1 MIKELKMYKRFSDK
15 NYDYFLLFTLLFAV
29 SYLVSQIWLVSAG
42 KSLVY
47 GDDAL
52 SIYYEILQY
61 RKSLFQNFVTD
72 LFHNGTFAIPWNN
85 YNLSQNDN
93 LFCLMGLEIFDIPL
107 LFADKSKFEFLF
119 SFMMVLRLYFA
130 GIAFSLY
137 CFRMNNPKRY
147 ALFGALLYT
156 FSGYAI
162 CVSLKQPFF
171 ISMLYMTPVMFIGI
185 ENLLEKRKGGLFIGS
200 VAATACISVYLMYY
214 NTVVLGLYCCVRIF
228 MTKTNV
234 RMKFKNVLL
243 LAVHYF
249 LGIGISAFLFVPTVF
264 GILSSNR
271 MATSPKPENW
281 FFYGI
286 SDSLE
291 FVKGFFVGN
300 SSAERWNFLGFSII
314 ALFPILY
321 LLAFGKKYRK
331 LQVEFLGII
340 LLMNLPFFGY
350 LAGAGI
356 TVNRWSYILGFVV
369 SYIVVKIIPL
379 LLEIR
384 DKQHVKIRNTLNS
397 IAVLY
402 FLLLLLWYFKSKEMV
417 IVWELLLIVIMIFG
431 MNVIWKTRISKNF
444 SVSLLFGIEIL
455 SIMILGYSTYTK
467 KYMEGFVDKGNAN
480 AQLESYVDAAASEIE
495 DSDFYRVDKYAYEH
509 EISLNLPYWYQYN
522 GISSFFN
529 LLNPYTYTYYIESE
543 NPGVIALNKISD
555 LNGRI
560 TDESLACVKY
570 YLVKKESVDR
580 VPFGFRY
587 LQDYSQNDEYAIYIN
602 DYSLPLGYTYD
613 KAFAYNDF
621 SLLNVAE
628 KQEIMLKSIVLDA
641 ENSGEHLMEEER
653 ELSELKSQKMDIRI
667 IDMEGVSME
676 GENWKV
682 SENNAYIDIGIIPPV
697 NGELYLE
704 LQGVENTG
712 TSYCQIV
719 VSEDEGNMYKAYS
732 YSKAAT
738 RSTGQTEFAFNMGY
752 GSGKEMKLRIAFS
765 RKNLSIQNI
774 CAYIRPLDTYEE
786 DIEKLKKESLE
797 DIVFTTNQV
806 DGNIEVSEEKFLCF
820 SVPYSDG
827 WTCYV
832 DGVKNELMPANVMYM
847 AIRLEPGRHHIRLL
861 YRPKGFYIG
870 VCLSAASIALI
881 ILCAVIRRKGFFKAD
896 AGRNSNEAK
905 I

>member
-1 MIKELKMYKRFSDK
+1 MSKKSKGY
-15 NYDYFLLFTLLFAV
+15 NYFLIFTVLFIISWMVAHICLM
-29 SYLVSQIWLVSAG
+29 SAG

-47 GDDAL
+47 GDDSL
-52 SIYYEILQY
+52 SIYYEILQH
-61 RKSLFQNFVTD
+61 RKGLFQNFITD
-72 LFHNGTFAIPWNN
+72 LFQNGKFAIPWNN

-107 LFADKSKFEFLF
+107 LFADKTKFEFLF
-119 SFMMVLRLYFA
+119 SFMTVLRLYSA

-137 CFRMNNPKRY
+137 CFRMKNPKRY
-147 ALFGALLYT
+147 TLLGALLYT
-156 FSGYAI
+156 FSGYAMA
-162 CVSLKQPFF
+162 VSLKQPFF
-171 ISMLYMTPVMFIGI
+171 ISMLYMTPIIFIGI
-185 ENLLEKRKGGLFIGS
+185 EDLLEKRKSGLFIGS

-214 NTVVLGLYCCVRIF
+214 NTVVLCLYCCVRIF
-228 MTKTNV
+228 LTKTNA
-234 RMKFKNVLL
+234 RIKFKNTLL
-243 LAVHYF
+243 VAVHYL

-291 FVKGFFVGN
+291 FIKGFFIGN

-331 LQVEFLGII
+331 LQVAFLGII

-369 SYIVVKIIPL
+369 SYIVVKIIPF

-384 DKQHVKIRNTLNS
+384 DKQHAKIRNTLNI
-397 IAVLY
+397 IAALY
-402 FLLLLLWYFKSKEMV
+402 FLILLLWYLKSKEMV

-431 MNVIWKTRISKNF
+431 MNVIWKTQISKNL

-467 KYMEGFVDKGNAN
+467 KYTGEFVDKGNAN
-480 AQLESYVDAAASEIE
+480 AQLESYVDAAASDIE

-509 EISLNLPYWYQYN
+509 EISLNLPYWYHYN

-570 YLVKKESVDR
+570 YLVKKEAVDR

-613 KAFAYNDF
+613 KAFAYHEF
-621 SLLNVAE
+621 RLLNVAE
-628 KQEIMLKSIVLDA
+628 KQEIMLKSIVLDT
-641 ENSGEHLMEEER
+641 ENSGEYPMEEEQ
-653 ELSELKSQKMDIRI
+653 ELSELKSQRIHMDI

-676 GENWKV
+676 GANWKV
-682 SENNAYIDIGIIPPV
+682 SENNAYIDICVIPPV

-738 RSTGQTEFAFNMGY
+738 RSTGQKEFAFNMGC
-752 GSGKEMKLRIAFS
+752 GSGKEMKLRITFS

-786 DIEKLKKESLE
+786 DIEKLKEESLE

-806 DGNIEVSEEKFLCF
+806 DGNIEVDREKFLCF
-820 SVPYSDG
+820 SIPYSDG

-832 DGVKNELMPANVMYM
+832 DGVKTELMPANVMYM
-847 AIRLEPGRHHIRLL
+847 AIKLEPGRHHIRLS
-861 YRPKGFYIG
+861 YTPKGFWIG
-870 VCLSAASIALI
+870 VCLTVASIFMITLSTI
-881 ILCAVIRRKGFFKAD
+881 IKRKKGFPYEYHATD
-896 AGRNSNEAK
+896 EAV
-905 I
+905 